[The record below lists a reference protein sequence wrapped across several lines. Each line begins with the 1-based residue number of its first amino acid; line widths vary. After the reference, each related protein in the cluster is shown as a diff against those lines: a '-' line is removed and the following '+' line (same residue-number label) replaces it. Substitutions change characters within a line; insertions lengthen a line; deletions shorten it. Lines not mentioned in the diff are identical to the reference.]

1 MYYLTLPNCK
11 IIGHHTYISYLEV
24 LENKERRLIVVNCF
38 IMKLKENFIFSI
50 LKWIKNI
57 NEKHEEK
64 QDSRNEEVRLNRKK
78 EREGGK

>member
-11 IIGHHTYISYLEV
+11 IIGHHRYISYLEV
-24 LENKERRLIVVNCF
+24 LENKERRLIVVKCF

-57 NEKHEEK
+57 NEKREEK

-78 EREGGK
+78 EREEGK

>member
-1 MYYLTLPNCK
+1 
-11 IIGHHTYISYLEV
+11 
-24 LENKERRLIVVNCF
+24 
-38 IMKLKENFIFSI
+38 MKLKENFIFSI

-78 EREGGK
+78 EREGGKWKLHQILQQLPICAKKAVEIGEI